1 MVATCRATADCE
13 LKLRNKAMLR
23 DFEIP
28 ISISRAA
35 RLEDLRQKARLA
47 NDAIGGLWFLDN
59 VDDYD
64 D

>member
-1 MVATCRATADCE
+1 
-13 LKLRNKAMLR
+13 MLR